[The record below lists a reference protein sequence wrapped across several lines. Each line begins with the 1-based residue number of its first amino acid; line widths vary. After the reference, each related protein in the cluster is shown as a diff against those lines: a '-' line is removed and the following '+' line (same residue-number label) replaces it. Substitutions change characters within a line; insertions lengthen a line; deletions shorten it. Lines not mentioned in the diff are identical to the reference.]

1 MDINLTDAQ
10 FLCALLIG
18 IILLYFGIYSYLI
31 VRNKDTYGVKL
42 LDDVVI
48 EATSSNDGGIHILID
63 GKNARSMYLNGGKY
77 LTRIIEIDGIG
88 YNFLYFQG
96 DDSCE
101 FYKKN
106 SNGIYECK
114 RVNVNFK

>member
-18 IILLYFGIYSYLI
+18 IILFFVGIYSYLI
-31 VRNKDTYGVKL
+31 VKNKDTSGVKL
-42 LDDVVI
+42 LDNVVI
-48 EATSSNDGGIHILID
+48 EATYHNECIHLLID
-63 GKNARSMYLNGGKY
+63 GKNARSMHLNGGKY
-77 LTRIIEIDGIG
+77 LTRMVEINGVS

-96 DDSCE
+96 DDSCS
-101 FYKKN
+101 FYRTN
-106 SNGIYECK
+106 SKGIYECK